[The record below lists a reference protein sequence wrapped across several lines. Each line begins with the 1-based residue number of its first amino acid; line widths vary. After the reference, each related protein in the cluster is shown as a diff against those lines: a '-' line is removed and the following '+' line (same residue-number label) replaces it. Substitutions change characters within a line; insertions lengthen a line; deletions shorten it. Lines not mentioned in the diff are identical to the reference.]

1 MADFFARKDGM
12 SNANHSDWYV
22 ALITLGGNVV
32 TGGLTKSAALEQQKR
47 YEQAGKRAIVTE
59 SFQEA
64 HGL

>member
-1 MADFFARKDGM
+1 M